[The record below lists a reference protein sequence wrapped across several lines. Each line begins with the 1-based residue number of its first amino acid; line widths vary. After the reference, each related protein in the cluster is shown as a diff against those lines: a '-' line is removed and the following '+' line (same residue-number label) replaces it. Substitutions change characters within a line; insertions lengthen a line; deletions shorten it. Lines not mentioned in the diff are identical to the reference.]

1 MSDTAPTTTGI
12 LPDIGLK
19 DMICGVASLRS
30 DLGTILRAAP
40 SMIPKPPTAK
50 MSIGKRFVQ
59 TVEKYPNRDF
69 LRFEGTSITY
79 REANAQANRIADLLI
94 REGVSRGDVVA
105 VLARNHPDVVIS
117 MLAIVKIGAIAGMLN
132 FHQRGAV
139 LEHSLGLIDA
149 KVVIYQDDLLE
160 ALDSVPDAA
169 RPAIEIEFAELHRRS
184 ATCSPANPRATD
196 SIPIGDTAFYIFT
209 SGTTG
214 YPKASKMSHYRWL
227 AAMGGIGGF
236 GIRLRSDDVMYTA
249 LPFYH
254 NNALTIS
261 VSSVVVSGACLAIG
275 RHFSASKFFDE
286 IIENDAS
293 AFCYIGELCRYLLA
307 QPPKPSDRA
316 HRVRIAVG
324 NGLRPDIWD
333 EFAERFGIERIVEL
347 YAASEANIGFINVFG
362 LRKTAG
368 FSALKYAIVEYDE
381 ETGEPLRGPDGRV
394 IPVGRHGTG
403 LLIAEINKR
412 LPFDGYTDPEASKK
426 KIIADARKKGDR
438 WFNSGDVVRD
448 QGFSHIGFVDRIGD
462 TFRWKGENVAT
473 TEVEAVL
480 DADPSVAE
488 AVVFGV
494 PVPGVDGKA
503 GMAAISLIDGAG
515 FDPVGFAAHVRD
527 GLPAYAVPLF
537 VRIVDQIEHTST
549 FKNMRADLRRAS
561 FTGTGDDPVYVL
573 SGERYVEFYPDFVD
587 ELSGAPRRD
596 LKA

>member
-1 MSDTAPTTTGI
+1 MVDQASGTGL
-12 LPDIGLK
+12 LPDIRLA
-19 DMICGVASLRS
+19 DMVSGVASLRR
-30 DLGTILRAAP
+30 DAGTILRTLPAMLP
-40 SMIPKPPTAK
+40 TPPTTK
-50 MSIGKRFVQ
+50 MSIGKRFQ
-59 TVEKYPNRDF
+59 QSAQKYPDRDF
-69 LRFEGTSITY
+69 LRFEGASITY
-79 REANAQANRIADLLI
+79 REANARANRLADLLT
-94 REGVSRGDVVA
+94 REGVGRGDVVA
-105 VLARNHPDVVIS
+105 VLSRNHPDVVIA
-117 MLAIVKIGAIAGMLN
+117 MFAIVKIGAICGMLN
-132 FHQRGAV
+132 FNQRGAV
-139 LEHSLGLIDA
+139 LEHSLGLIEP
-149 KVVIYQDDLLE
+149 KVVLYQHDLLE
-160 ALDSVPDAA
+160 ALESVPAGC
-169 RPAIEIEFAELHRRS
+169 RPEKEFTFAEL
-184 ATCSPANPRATD
+184 ATLTARCSPLDRPVTD
-196 SIPIGDTAFYIFT
+196 SIEVGSTAIYIFT

-227 AAMGGIGGF
+227 VAMNGIGGL
-236 GIRLRSDDVMYTA
+236 GIRLRGDDVMYTA

-275 RHFSASKFFDE
+275 RHFSASTFFDE

-368 FSALKYAIVEYDE
+368 FSPLKYAIVEYDE

-426 KIIADARKKGDR
+426 KIITDARKKGDR

-480 DADPSVAE
+480 DADPSVSE

-549 FKNMRADLRRAS
+549 LKNMRADLRRAS
-561 FTGTGDDPVYVL
+561 FTDTGDDPVYVL
-573 SGERYVEFYPDFVD
+573 SGERYVEFYPEFVD